1 VLSTVLA
8 NRFLYSSFH
17 VLGASMNPTLK
28 EGDWR
33 LVNRWRHHLFGVQR
47 GDLALIRDPE
57 TRTHVVKRLIGL
69 PGDVIQLRPEGVY
82 INHSELSEPYV
93 APNSYT
99 WSSKM
104 DTRPLPL
111 GENQYFVMGDNR
123 MKSLDSR
130 WYGPVRTSDILG
142 LVTK

>member
-1 VLSTVLA
+1 MA

-17 VLGASMNPTLK
+17 VLGASMKPTLK

-47 GDLALIRDPE
+47 GELALIRDPE

-69 PGDVIQLRPEGVY
+69 PGDVIQFRVDGVY
-82 INHSELSEPYV
+82 LNHRILSEPYI
-93 APNSYT
+93 PRDSYT
-99 WSSKM
+99 WSRKM
-104 DTRPLPL
+104 ESRQLPL

-123 MKSLDSR
+123 LKSLDSR
-130 WYGPVRTSDILG
+130 WYGPVNSSDILG
-142 LVTK
+142 LVTQ